1 MAIFHRKF
9 ETISI
14 RDRANQNIIK
24 PNHGCFSHLNQR
36 FFLWEKPTR
45 STEKWYTNNEGKNK
59 EYTAFL
65 PCDEWMYLPVEQGK
79 IV

>member
-1 MAIFHRKF
+1 MDVFL
-9 ETISI
+9 TLT
-14 RDRANQNIIK
+14 RD
-24 PNHGCFSHLNQR
+24 
-36 FFLWEKPTR
+36 FFLWENPNR